1 MWLSYRESYF
11 VFNFLIVKN
20 IFAIFD
26 AIPKYYKEYIVFSK
40 RAEDAQVAKNY
51 FEIYNKFKLLDID
64 EYDE

>member
-11 VFNFLIVKN
+11 VFNCLIVKN

-51 FEIYNKFKLLDID
+51 FENYKKFKLLGID
-64 EYDE
+64 EDE